1 MGKISKCPSLC
12 YNLLMNPKELGQ
24 TFKELR
30 NNRHIPLKQV
40 ADHRVS
46 LSQLSRFERGESELS
61 VSKFLAALENIHV
74 EVKEFMDALSGY
86 QHSEQIRFMS
96 QLIDLEYRRDI
107 EGFRQ
112 MQAKET
118 EKFREHPDRQWH
130 QLNSILL
137 QGFICKCDDSIPF
150 PKEDLDLV
158 TDYLFA
164 TENWNIYELI
174 LIGNLYLFIEI
185 PLLHLMGQEILK
197 RRHFYKEIATHRH
210 LVLMTMLNI
219 WETCLHRDALDIA
232 NFYQQEVQKLIKNET
247 KLYEKTIFLFLKGL
261 QAYKSGQVLD
271 GIEDMKNAIQICDWL
286 DSTHIAQNFKTDFEK
301 FVK

>member
-1 MGKISKCPSLC
+1 MGKNFSLLLLC
-12 YNLLMNPKELGQ
+12 YNLLMNSKQLGQ

-30 NNRHIPLKQV
+30 KNRHIPLKQV

-46 LSQLSRFERGESELS
+46 LSQLSRFERGESDLS
-61 VSKFLAALENIHV
+61 LSKFLVALENIHI

-96 QLIDLEYRRDI
+96 HLIDLEYRRDV
-107 EGFRQ
+107 EVFRQ
-112 MQAKET
+112 MQAE
-118 EKFREHPDRQWH
+118 ENQKFKEHPELQRH

-137 QGFICKCDDSIPF
+137 QGFICKCDETIPF
-150 PKEDLDLV
+150 PKGDLDLV

-174 LIGNLYLFIEI
+174 LIGNLYLFIDI

-210 LVLMTMLNI
+210 LVLITILNI
-219 WETCLHRDALDIA
+219 WETCLHRDALEIGDY
-232 NFYQQEVQKLIKNET
+232 YQQQAQKLLQNET

-261 QAYKSGQVLD
+261 QTYKSGKVLA
-271 GIEDMKNAIQICDWL
+271 GIEDMKRAIQIFDWVG
-286 DSTHIAQNFKTDFEK
+286 SPHIAQNFRVDFEK

>member
-1 MGKISKCPSLC
+1 MNSKH
-12 YNLLMNPKELGQ
+12 LGQ
-24 TFKELR
+24 TFKILR
-30 NNRHIPLKQV
+30 KNRHIPLKQV
-40 ADHRVS
+40 ANHQVS

-61 VSKFLAALENIHV
+61 ISKFLVALENIHV

-86 QHSEQIRFMS
+86 QHSEQIAFMS
-96 QLIDLEYRRDI
+96 KLIDLEYLRDI

-112 MQAKET
+112 MQAEENQKFKEY
-118 EKFREHPDRQWH
+118 PDRQRY

-137 QGFICKCDDSIPF
+137 QGFICKCDDTIPF
-150 PKEDLDLV
+150 PKEDLELV
-158 TDYLFA
+158 IDYLFA
-164 TENWNIYELI
+164 TDDWNIYELI

-219 WETCLHRDALDIA
+219 WETCLHRNALEVADY
-232 NFYQQEVQKLIKNET
+232 YQQEVQKLIKNET

-261 QAYKSGQVLD
+261 QAYKSGQTLT
-271 GIEDMKNAIQICDWL
+271 GIDEMKQAIQICDWL
-286 DSTHIAQNFKTDFEK
+286 DSPHIAKNFKIDFEK

>member
-1 MGKISKCPSLC
+1 
-12 YNLLMNPKELGQ
+12 MNHKELGQ

-74 EVKEFMDALSGY
+74 EVKEFMDALFGY

-112 MQAKET
+112 MQTKET
-118 EKFREHPDRQWH
+118 EKFREHPDRQRH

-150 PKEDLDLV
+150 PKEDLDL
-158 TDYLFA
+158 
-164 TENWNIYELI
+164 
-174 LIGNLYLFIEI
+174 GNRLPFCHGKLE
-185 PLLHLMGQEILK
+185 HLWADSDWQSLS
-197 RRHFYKEIATHRH
+197 
-210 LVLMTMLNI
+210 
-219 WETCLHRDALDIA
+219 LHRYSPPASDGTRNPKTQAL
-232 NFYQQEVQKLIKNET
+232 L
-247 KLYEKTIFLFLKGL
+247 
-261 QAYKSGQVLD
+261 
-271 GIEDMKNAIQICDWL
+271 
-286 DSTHIAQNFKTDFEK
+286 
-301 FVK
+301 